1 MKVQSWLLAKGIW
14 GELDP
19 LPEPIACKVTACDGG
34 QMSRDAGEEKRGPQ
48 GIVLSLNR
56 LSSPSF
62 EAQLKIHLF

>member
-1 MKVQSWLLAKGIW
+1 
-14 GELDP
+14 
-19 LPEPIACKVTACDGG
+19 
-34 QMSRDAGEEKRGPQ
+34 MSRDAGEEKRGPQ